1 MDEDK
6 EIQETNTNDYAE
18 EAPDTDAD
26 VSSDNA
32 DYYEDTVAA
41 AYINAGEVP
50 DEDDDEDDNDNNDDN
65 DDNDD
70 DDKDDDNDDDDNDD
84 DENTDDDDNYDD
96 EEDNSDDY
104 DENEDENNDEN
115 ESDEEDIDTEA
126 DEEEEAADEGEEE
139 YGGGEEYQAEAVDTE
154 ADEEPEM
161 HAEPGEETGI
171 EVSSEPGEEVPEEEF
186 SEMMKDYD
194 LKAAKTTSR
203 IDGKIIDIIGD
214 KVVVDIGQKTE
225 GILNIQELKDWD
237 GNLKNKVGDTISV
250 ICKNINLN
258 EGYITV
264 SKKQLDL
271 QDGWAQVR
279 KAYEKKQTIPG
290 RIIGLLEENKGF
302 KVDMGV
308 EMFLPMSQADIK
320 KIKSPKNLLGK
331 QFQFKITRL
340 NSREKTGVVSRRMIL
355 EEEKES
361 KIKELFDSLK
371 VGDIVKGKVTSIT
384 DYGAFVDIGGMDG
397 LIHKDNIS
405 YARVNH
411 PKEKLR
417 KGDEVEAKVLE
428 MDPEH
433 KRISLGIKQRHPDPW
448 VDIAKKYPV
457 GKKLIAKVTKIVSFG
472 AFIELEEGVEGLLHI
487 SDLTWEG
494 KTNSVEEFVAVG
506 ERLWVQV
513 IELNAEEKKIK
524 LGLKQLEMRPEEK
537 YIQKHKTGDIVK
549 GLVKKI
555 LKSRVFIELEKGVE
569 GVVKI
574 SDITY
579 FRIDS
584 PHEYL
589 KEKETIEAMI
599 LSESLDSNYKVKL
612 GIKQLSDGEWREYIN
627 RNRPGII
634 VPIKIKKVTDKGIS
648 VDISRNIE
656 GFIRPNE
663 LEEKKLDVE
672 ELSQTYPVGKEMDA
686 MVVSSD
692 YERKRIY
699 LSFRALKRK
708 RERDD
713 IDKYSKSG
721 SESVTTIGDL
731 FESAID
737 KRR

>member
-1 MDEDK
+1 MEEEK
-6 EIQETNTNDYAE
+6 EIQEMNTDDNAE
-18 EAPDTDAD
+18 KAPDTDAD
-26 VSSDNA
+26 VSNESTENKEPPDADTDTADETGDDENLNEEDSHDDEAEEEDIEDSDIEEDEE
-32 DYYEDTVAA
+32 DYDDNDQEYEEED
-41 AYINAGEVP
+41 G
-50 DEDDDEDDNDNNDDN
+50 DDDEYDQQDD
-65 DDNDD
+65 
-70 DDKDDDNDDDDNDD
+70 
-84 DENTDDDDNYDD
+84 
-96 EEDNSDDY
+96 SQ
-104 DENEDENNDEN
+104 
-115 ESDEEDIDTEA
+115 
-126 DEEEEAADEGEEE
+126 DEEEE
-139 YGGGEEYQAEAVDTE
+139 TE
-154 ADEEPEM
+154 PVK
-161 HAEPGEETGI
+161 EETGI
-171 EVSSEPGEEVPEEEF
+171 ELVTENEDGQPDEF
-186 SEMMKDYD
+186 SELMKDYD
-194 LKAAKTTSR
+194 LKTAKTTSR
-203 IDGKIIDIIGD
+203 IEGKIIDIIGD

-225 GILNIQELKDWD
+225 GILNIQELRDWD
-237 GNLKNKVGDTISV
+237 GSLKNKVGDNIWV
-250 ICKNINLN
+250 ICKNINTN

-264 SKKQLDL
+264 SKKQIDL
-271 QDGWAQVR
+271 QDGWQNVR
-279 KAYEKKQTIPG
+279 KAYEKKQTISG
-290 RIIGLLEENKGF
+290 RIIGVLEDNKGF

-320 KIKSPKNLLGK
+320 KIKSPKSLLGK

-355 EEEKES
+355 EEEKET

-417 KGDEVEAKVLE
+417 KGDEVETKVLE
-428 MDPEH
+428 MDPDNR
-433 KRISLGIKQRHPDPW
+433 RISLGIKQCHPDPW
-448 VDIAKKYPV
+448 IDIDKKYPV

-513 IELNAEEKKIK
+513 IELNPEEKKIK

-537 YIQKHKTGDIVK
+537 YIQKHQTGEIVT
-549 GLVKKI
+549 GIVKKI

-589 KEKETIEAMI
+589 KEKETTEAMI
-599 LSESLDSNYKVKL
+599 LSETLDSNYKVKL

-627 RNRPGII
+627 NNRPGSV
-634 VPIKIKKVTDKGIS
+634 VPIKIKKVSDKGIS
-648 VDISRNIE
+648 VEISKNIE

-663 LEEKKLDVE
+663 LEEKNADVE
-672 ELSQTYPVGKEMDA
+672 VLQEHYPAGKEMDA
-686 MVVSSD
+686 MVINSD
-692 YERKRIY
+692 FERKRIY

-713 IDKYSKSG
+713 IDKYGKS
-721 SESVTTIGDL
+721 SNETVTTIGDL
-731 FESAID
+731 FENAID
-737 KRR
+737 KKR